1 MTLFLK
7 RWCKD
12 IKISEPAIL
21 ILTQLS
27 PFVKIELLLVVFL
40 RRIFIIEVEYLKRQ
54 NNGPQQQAII
64 NGIVYDKSY
73 Q

>member
-1 MTLFLK
+1 MLMTLFLK

-12 IKISEPAIL
+12 IKIPQKDSKNINPTIL

-40 RRIFIIEVEYLKRQ
+40 RRIFIIEVE
-54 NNGPQQQAII
+54 
-64 NGIVYDKSY
+64 
-73 Q
+73 

>member
-1 MTLFLK
+1 MLMTLFLK
-7 RWCKD
+7 RWSKD

-40 RRIFIIEVEYLKRQ
+40 RRIFIIEVE
-54 NNGPQQQAII
+54 
-64 NGIVYDKSY
+64 
-73 Q
+73 